1 MVFPRL
7 MEYVH
12 PFRSVL
18 GSRTAVQINFEMHE
32 SFSTSWDFKPSD
44 SSFELFMSLV
54 QQRLF
59 FFID

>member
-7 MEYVH
+7 MEYVY

-32 SFSTSWDFKPSD
+32 SFSTSWDFKPSN
-44 SSFELFMSLV
+44 SLFELFMSLV

-59 FFID
+59 FH